1 MRTIYSPSKIDAT
14 TEAKLWQDAV
24 IVFDTCALL
33 DFYYMTPTNQDV
45 MSDILSY
52 LTDRIWLPA
61 QVVYEFNKNRESAMT
76 KPISEKY
83 QDKEI
88 QNNRL
93 VDDLK
98 AYIGQWEK
106 EYYHPF
112 ISAKSL
118 QKIKEALAVIEP
130 KIAEIKTTV
139 SKEYQARRQE
149 IKDISKKDV
158 IEGVVLS
165 LEQGEPFPY
174 SKVRE
179 ICQEGSFRYANNI
192 PPGYKDSETKSGIRQ
207 YGDLIIWKEILQY
220 ARMNHRDI
228 IFVSN
233 DTKADW
239 LITDDSKN
247 DPKTECPLP
256 EELGHPRRELLAEF
270 EEETDQM
277 IWFYKTTDFI
287 TKLEELYKPRQQEIA
302 FFGKLGVVRDVLVR
316 SEREREMKSHL
327 TGDAILVR
335 CGTCGELF
343 DIDAGNLC
351 FDWEGGVVDDNR
363 GMGPESE
370 YESQESC
377 ICSNCGKQIDLTLQ
391 VWEYP
396 MGCFNT
402 QNIEIDGGE
411 IEKPIDLS
419 RYISFGDDEEC
430 WKCGERAI
438 LNEHHLCDQ
447 CEEEFNRF
455 VNSDD

>member
-1 MRTIYSPSKIDAT
+1 MRTIYTPSTIDVT
-14 TEAKLWQDAV
+14 TEEKLWKDAV

-33 DFYYMTPTNQDV
+33 DFYYMTSANQDV
-45 MSDILSY
+45 MSDILLHLS
-52 LTDRIWLPA
+52 DRIWLPA

-83 QDKEI
+83 QDKDI

-106 EYYHPF
+106 EYYHPY

-118 QKIKEALAVIEP
+118 QEIKDALAVIEP

-158 IEGVVLS
+158 IEGVVYS
-165 LEQGEPFPY
+165 LEHGEPFTY
-174 SKVRE
+174 ARIKE
-179 ICQEGSFRYANNI
+179 ICQEGISRYANKI
-192 PPGYKDSETKSGIRQ
+192 PPGYKDAENKSGIRQ

-220 ARMNHRDI
+220 AHNNHCDI

-239 LITDDSKN
+239 LATDDSKT
-247 DPKTECPLP
+247 DPKAECPLP
-256 EELGHPRRELLAEF
+256 EELGHPRRELLVEF
-270 EEETDQM
+270 EEETGQA

-287 TKLEELYKPRQQEIA
+287 TKLEELYQPRQQEIA
-302 FFGKLGVVRDVLVR
+302 FYGKLGVVRDVLER
-316 SEREREMKSHL
+316 SEREREIKSHL

-343 DIDAGNLC
+343 DFDAGDMN
-351 FDWEGGVVDDNR
+351 FEWDGGVVDER
-363 GMGPESE
+363 GMGYEME

-377 ICSNCGKQIDLTLQ
+377 FCPNCKKQIDLTLQ

-396 MGCFNT
+396 VGVFNT
-402 QNIEIDGGE
+402 QNIEIEGGE
-411 IEKPIDLS
+411 IEEPIDLS
-419 RYISFGDDEEC
+419 DYICLEDYEVC

-438 LNEHHLCDQ
+438 LNEHNLCER
-447 CEEEFNRF
+447 CEEEFKQF

>member
-1 MRTIYSPSKIDAT
+1 MRTIYTPSIIDKAT
-14 TEAKLWQDAV
+14 EEKLWKDAV

-33 DFYYMTPTNQDV
+33 DFYYMTSANQNV
-45 MSDILSY
+45 MSDILLHLS
-52 LTDRIWLPA
+52 DRIWLPA

-83 QDKEI
+83 QDKDI

-118 QKIKEALAVIEP
+118 QEIKDALAVIEP

-149 IKDISKKDV
+149 IKDIHKKDV
-158 IEGVVLS
+158 IEGVVHS
-165 LEQGEPFPY
+165 LEHGKPFAY
-174 SKVRE
+174 ARIKE
-179 ICQEGSFRYANNI
+179 ICQEGISRYANKI
-192 PPGYKDSETKSGIRQ
+192 PPGYKDAETKSGIRQ

-220 ARMNHRDI
+220 AHNNHCDI

-239 LITDDSKN
+239 LATDDSKT
-247 DPKTECPLP
+247 DPKAECPLP
-256 EELGHPRRELLAEF
+256 EELGHPRRELLVEF
-270 EEETDQM
+270 EEETGQA

-287 TKLEELYKPRQQEIA
+287 TKLEELYQPRQQEIA
-302 FFGKLGVVRDVLVR
+302 FYGKLGVVRDVLER
-316 SEREREMKSHL
+316 SEREREIKSHL

-343 DIDAGNLC
+343 AFDAGDMN
-351 FDWEGGVVDDNR
+351 FEWEGGVVDDR
-363 GMGPESE
+363 GMGYEME

-377 ICSNCGKQIDLTLQ
+377 FCPNCKKQIDLTLQ

-396 MGCFNT
+396 VGVFNT
-402 QNIEIDGGE
+402 QNIEIEGGE
-411 IEKPIDLS
+411 IEEPIDLS
-419 RYISFGDDEEC
+419 DYICLEDYEEC

-438 LNEHHLCDQ
+438 LNEHNLCER
-447 CEEEFNRF
+447 CEEEFKQF